1 MELDWPSI
9 IGTLLA
15 GFGGLGS
22 LLYGG
27 KWFLAQRKAIIAPI
41 ATEARSAD
49 AGPPSGAVEWVV
61 DIIAAMSESQA
72 SCILEALE
80 DGCCRDQARARR
92 IEHLEA
98 RKWPLVPSAATTEH
112 LATLKPQEPQA

>member
-1 MELDWPSI
+1 MITANWPEI
-9 IGTLLA
+9 IGTLLLIA
-15 GFGGLGS
+15 GGILTAIV
-22 LLYGG
+22 YVP
-27 KWFLAQRKAIIAPI
+27 AAMKAKPVSPV
-41 ATEARSAD
+41 TPSTRSAD
-49 AGPPSGAVEWVV
+49 AGPPPGAVDWVL